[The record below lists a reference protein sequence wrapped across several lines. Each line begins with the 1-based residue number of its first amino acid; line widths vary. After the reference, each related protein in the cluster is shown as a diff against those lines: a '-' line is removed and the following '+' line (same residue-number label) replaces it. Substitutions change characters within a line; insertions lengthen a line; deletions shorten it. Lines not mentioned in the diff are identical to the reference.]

1 MSNEHIVSSF
11 DEELRVL
18 HKSIMQMGG
27 LVEAQIAQS
36 LQAMNKRDSQLA
48 SAVVANDGQ
57 VDALHHEIDEQV
69 VRMLALRQPMAS
81 DLRTVVASLRI
92 ATDLERIGDYA
103 ANIAKR
109 TLALNVSP
117 TVKPAAGVLRMGK
130 IVQSIVNDVLDAYA
144 DRNADRAAAIRERD
158 TEVDELYTSLFRELL
173 TYMMEDP
180 RNITACTHVLFMSKN
195 LERMGDHATNIAET
209 IYYIVRGKVPAEER
223 AKGDLSSVTAM
234 TEKGETFVAADSKGN

>member
-11 DEELRVL
+11 DEELRAL

-36 LQAMNKRDSQLA
+36 MQAMSRRDSQLA
-48 SAVVANDGQ
+48 SSVVANDAQ

-117 TVKPAAGVLRMGK
+117 SVKPASGVLRMGK

-144 DRNADRAAAIRERD
+144 ERNAERAAAIRERD
-158 TEVDELYTSLFRELL
+158 TEVDELYTSIFRELL

-195 LERMGDHATNIAET
+195 LERIGDHATNIAET
-209 IYYIVRGKVPAEER
+209 IYYIVRGKVPDEER
-223 AKGDLSSVTAM
+223 AKGDLSSLTAM
-234 TEKGETFVAADSKGN
+234 TDKGETYLADSKGN

>member
-11 DEELRVL
+11 DEELRGL

>member
-11 DEELRVL
+11 DEELRGL

-36 LQAMNKRDSQLA
+36 MQAMGRRDSQLA
-48 SAVVANDGQ
+48 SAVVTADAK

-117 TVKPAAGVLRMGK
+117 TVKPASGVLRMGK

-144 DRNADRAAAIRERD
+144 ERNAERAAAIRERD
-158 TEVDELYTSLFRELL
+158 TEVDELYTSIFRELL

-180 RNITACTHVLFMSKN
+180 RNITACTHVL
-195 LERMGDHATNIAET
+195 
-209 IYYIVRGKVPAEER
+209 
-223 AKGDLSSVTAM
+223 
-234 TEKGETFVAADSKGN
+234 

>member
-11 DEELRVL
+11 DEELRAL

-36 LQAMNKRDSQLA
+36 MQAMGRRDSQLA
-48 SAVVANDGQ
+48 SAVVAADAK

-117 TVKPAAGVLRMGK
+117 TVKPASGVLRMGK

-144 DRNADRAAAIRERD
+144 ERNAERAAAIRERD
-158 TEVDELYTSLFRELL
+158 TEVDELYTSIFRELL

-195 LERMGDHATNIAET
+195 LERIGDHATNIAET
-209 IYYIVRGKVPAEER
+209 IYYIVRGKVPDEER
-223 AKGDLSSVTAM
+223 AKGDLSSMTAM
-234 TEKGETFVAADSKGN
+234 TDKGVTYVADSKGS